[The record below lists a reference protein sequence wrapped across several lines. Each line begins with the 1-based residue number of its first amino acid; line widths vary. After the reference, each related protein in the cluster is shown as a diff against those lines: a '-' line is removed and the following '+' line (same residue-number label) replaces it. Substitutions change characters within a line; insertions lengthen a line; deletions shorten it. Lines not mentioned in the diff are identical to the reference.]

1 MAALGPARKR
11 NRSAAL
17 AFPCRHEATFARS
30 DTMRSSIIGLAAMA
44 ALFALPEIASATD
57 AGAAA
62 GATTG
67 AVAGAVV
74 GGPVGA
80 VVGAGAGA
88 VVGGATSGPNTT
100 GTVIVEERPPATREQ
115 TCIQETRSATGPARK
130 SFAKGDRDRNQH
142 KSPPAGGLLLF
153 RLALPAALVAALA

>member
-1 MAALGPARKR
+1 MELGQNQASSAESGLVQDLLSRRAPSPRPCSWLLLAPARKR

-74 GGPVGA
+74 GGAGGVG
-80 VVGAGAGA
+80 VRAGG
-88 VVGGATSGPNTT
+88 VGGGSTSGPNTT
-100 GTVIVEERPPATREQ
+100 GTVIVEERPTATREQ
-115 TCIQETRSATGPARK
+115 TCIQ
-130 SFAKGDRDRNQH
+130 D
-142 KSPPAGGLLLF
+142 
-153 RLALPAALVAALA
+153 